1 MDSQDLLNQP
11 KELEQRTEDAE
22 SEVLPPNS
30 VLASFVQNP
39 TEFRNAL
46 DESGAIL
53 VIPPVSLLEGK
64 PIYTKQLRLIGP
76 PRALGSFLKVLQRE
90 GYQINT
96 QPGAYV
102 FDRLLESRK
111 SSIVL
116 ECVDDISP
124 QAYLIQTSITTED
137 LCFMTAKYAVCICP
151 KLTLGKKYLFLS
163 PENMDQASFQPLSDY
178 IQQYISLRSSIIKG
192 SFPLEPYLRVF
203 AHPFSGLL
211 CETSGVLSRRGYEL
225 AERQDHESEI
235 NGQRFIGDEHC
246 FVMKIDDGGN
256 MTKVPPKE
264 RESKMGIDSSSS
276 FSLEKRI
283 IG

>member
-1 MDSQDLLNQP
+1 MENQDLLNQP

-22 SEVLPPNS
+22 SEVLPLNS

-39 TEFRNAL
+39 TEFRSAL

-53 VIPPVSLLEGK
+53 VISPVSLLEGK
-64 PIYTKQLRLIGP
+64 PIDTQQLRLIGP
-76 PRALGSFLKVLQRE
+76 PGALGSFLKILQRE

-116 ECVDDISP
+116 EYVDDISP
-124 QAYLIQTSITTED
+124 QAYLIRTSITTED
-137 LCFMTAKYAVCICP
+137 LCFMTAKYAVCVCP

-163 PENMDQASFQPLSDY
+163 PENMDQASFQPLSNY
-178 IQQYISLRSSIIKG
+178 IQQCISIRSSIQG
-192 SFPLEPYLRVF
+192 PSPLELYLRVF
-203 AHPFSGLL
+203 THPFSDRLSK
-211 CETSGVLSRRGYEL
+211 TSGVLSRRGYEL
-225 AERQDHESEI
+225 AERQGHESEI
-235 NGQRFIGDEHC
+235 NGERFIGDEYC
-246 FVMKIDDGGN
+246 LVMKIDDGGK
-256 MTKVPPKE
+256 MTKVLPKE
-264 RESKMGIDSSSS
+264 RESKMGFNSSSS